1 MRAVLKIAPI
11 LMVVLM
17 AGYAVAGNGT
27 GVADHAPLE
36 HATLER
42 IATVALAMLL
52 LLGLSRLHRS
62 Q

>member
-1 MRAVLKIAPI
+1 MRAVLKLTPVVMI
-11 LMVVLM
+11 VLM
-17 AGYAVAGNGT
+17 AGYALAGTGT
-27 GVADHAPLE
+27 GVADHAPIE

-62 Q
+62 R

>member
-1 MRAVLKIAPI
+1 MRAVLKVVPI

-17 AGYAVAGNGT
+17 AGYSIAGT
-27 GVADHAPLE
+27 GTGIADHAPVE